1 MSLRVSLNGK
11 HRVVLRWASII
22 LFTTLTACSGGSSND
37 NAGTSQDNNQSGQ
50 NNNPNLIPEGG
61 GIIRISDPSSPIF
74 GAQVEI
80 GTETLVNAEKITL
93 TYEDNLP
100 APLPDE
106 AVKAG
111 AKQVSKVFVLNRDDS
126 TDFGKSIAITVP
138 FSVKDVPADQ
148 VPVVIYWDDTLKTY
162 SPVAVRSIDRDKGM
176 LTFITAHASKYVV
189 MFIDLLK
196 GNTAPDYKSLTTAI
210 SGFDPATDSFFIHNF
225 GSYDSP
231 GGSCFGMA
239 AFSAWYQNAKKVPA
253 TTGLSALWKE
263 GNLNQEEDDQVA
275 REVVGRVYQAGNQK
289 AHIQALN
296 DVSAAKLTRQLAD
309 RRTALSVIQQ
319 FKLTRQAQIFAMG
332 VAGLT
337 GGFSQGHAVTVYAYD
352 GDKQQ
357 FLYYDNN
364 FPGEVV
370 SVPWN
375 WTDGFGKTSKNQGFD
390 IFAFA
395 SFNSAYSSNFLNS
408 VYQAAQNGFNSSFY
422 PKISIS
428 TPVATLT
435 NPNTMEVADENNVVI
450 EGTVP
455 RPSSAQNPNAQR
467 YAHIYIN
474 GTWVAAA
481 DLDQVSN
488 RFRYTLTK
496 LPNLAGTDVMILV
509 SENKKNWAGGFHA
522 FRQFKIKVANQFFFQ
537 NMGFEAGNFNAWTST
552 RRTWSDP
559 TEINPSDKSIVVSGI
574 SYDPIA
580 TDLPV
585 PLFGKYAARVNNED
599 NNFHISTLTQTAVV
613 PKTKNPTVR
622 FYWSAVL
629 EDPNHSPAEQPYVEI
644 VVENKTKGIV
654 LYTKRF
660 YSNDPSY
667 SGWKSYRND
676 KWRSIPWQL
685 VDLPVAQYAGDQITI
700 RVVAADCALG
710 AHGGYAYLDV
720 EE

>member
-1 MSLRVSLNGK
+1 
-11 HRVVLRWASII
+11 
-22 LFTTLTACSGGSSND
+22 
-37 NAGTSQDNNQSGQ
+37 
-50 NNNPNLIPEGG
+50 
-61 GIIRISDPSSPIF
+61 
-74 GAQVEI
+74 
-80 GTETLVNAEKITL
+80 
-93 TYEDNLP
+93 
-100 APLPDE
+100 
-106 AVKAG
+106 
-111 AKQVSKVFVLNRDDS
+111 
-126 TDFGKSIAITVP
+126 
-138 FSVKDVPADQ
+138 VPA
-148 VPVVIYWDDTLKTY
+148 
-162 SPVAVRSIDRDKGM
+162 A
-176 LTFITAHASKYVV
+176 
-189 MFIDLLK
+189 
-196 GNTAPDYKSLTTAI
+196 
-210 SGFDPATDSFFIHNF
+210 
-225 GSYDSP
+225 
-231 GGSCFGMA
+231 
-239 AFSAWYQNAKKVPA
+239 
-253 TTGLSALWKE
+253 TGLSALWKE

-509 SENKKNWAGGFHA
+509 SENKRTGLAASTLSVSSKSRSRISFSSRIWALKPVTLTHGLQPAAPGL
-522 FRQFKIKVANQFFFQ
+522 I
-537 NMGFEAGNFNAWTST
+537 
-552 RRTWSDP
+552 RR
-559 TEINPSDKSIVVSGI
+559 KSIPQIRVLWSAA
-574 SYDPIA
+574 SAMTRLLPTYRFRCSENM
-580 TDLPV
+580 LPV
-585 PLFGKYAARVNNED
+585 LIMKIT
-599 NNFHISTLTQTAVV
+599 ISTSV
-613 PKTKNPTVR
+613 
-622 FYWSAVL
+622 
-629 EDPNHSPAEQPYVEI
+629 H
-644 VVENKTKGIV
+644 
-654 LYTKRF
+654 
-660 YSNDPSY
+660 
-667 SGWKSYRND
+667 
-676 KWRSIPWQL
+676 
-685 VDLPVAQYAGDQITI
+685 
-700 RVVAADCALG
+700 
-710 AHGGYAYLDV
+710 
-720 EE
+720 